1 MRASC
6 RLLELAGL
14 AGLAELLADRTL
26 SGRVAGRKAEVE
38 VAEVLQTGVSLQK
51 AVRMAAAA
59 AAAALVDRKDWG
71 LAEKVDQML

>member
-6 RLLELAGL
+6 RLLEL

-26 SGRVAGRKAEVE
+26 SGRVAGQKAEVE
-38 VAEVLQTGVSLQK
+38 VAEVLQMGVSLQK
-51 AVRMAAAA
+51 AVRMAA

-71 LAEKVDQML
+71 LAEKVDQIL